1 MSPGTAADRAA
12 ALSRRLDEQ
21 LARARQGAADPAPPA
36 PSVHGPRVTL
46 PHDSGM
52 AGAGAT
58 DTQRTHAAGL
68 ARRLAERTRASK
80 ELAQSR
86 RSVLADSRAVVGF
99 RRSTKETLYP
109 LAARDARG
117 AHLTDIDGNTY
128 TDITMGFG
136 SLLLGHEPSCVT
148 EAVRAHLDGGLRFG
162 PRPVEAGEVAQ
173 LLAEFTG
180 MERVAFAASGTEANS
195 AAIRLARAAT
205 GRDRIVMF
213 RGSYHG
219 HIDTVL
225 GRPGPGDGAVPVSR
239 GIPDSAVAELIV
251 LEYGSQEA
259 LTTIEALGDRIA
271 AVLVEPVQC
280 RNPALRPVAFLR
292 ELRELTRRRGIVLLF
307 DEMLTGLRPHPRG
320 AQHHFGVVPD
330 LATYG
335 KALGSGFPVGAIAGR
350 ADIMDGVDGGFWRYG
365 DESRPTAET
374 TFFGGTYLQH
384 PLSMAAAKAVLT
396 HLAAEGP
403 GLQERLNARTDALA
417 DDLNRFFTDE
427 EFPLELS
434 HFGSMFRFV
443 HRADMELLYQ
453 HLLLRGIY
461 VWEWRSFYLSTAHTD
476 TDTERVA
483 DAVKG
488 SLRELRQAG
497 FFPTSR
503 RTTARVRA
511 EHRAKRPDFGV
522 YFFGD
527 YPDADSTSAYDRLV
541 DTARFADERG
551 FSSLWLPE
559 RHFHSFGGL
568 FPNPAV
574 LAASLAR
581 ETSRIR
587 LNAGSVVLPLH
598 DPVRVAEEWSV
609 VDNLSGGRVGLGC
622 ATGWHAQDFALHPD
636 RFERRKEIAFAHLDD
651 VTTLWRGGAVRRV
664 TGEGEPVDVTI
675 HPRPVQELPPMFLA
689 TSGRRA
695 SYEEAGRR
703 GLGIVTNLMGQTVA
717 ELADNIRH
725 FRKAREQHGLDPDTG
740 RVTVLL
746 HTYLGTD
753 HATARAEALEPMS
766 RYLRSSLQMRSAA
779 SALGAGPEDVA
790 TASEDDLDYLF
801 RRAYDRYC
809 DERALIGTPESCA
822 PLVKTLHEAGVDEIA
837 ALVDFGIPA
846 ERMRAGLENL
856 DALRRRT
863 SGAAPGGVGAEG
875 ALPPS
880 AGVVEEALR
889 LGAGVVEEALR
900 PGAGVEQAGPPGRS
914 TQKAVPPSAGTA
926 VTVPPDVRAAEA
938 VLPDAGTVEEAVPP
952 GRSTQKAV
960 PPSAGTAVTVPPDVR
975 AAEAVLPDAG
985 TVEEAVPPGR
995 STQKAVPPGAG
1006 TAVTVPPDVRAAEA
1020 VLPGRSTLEAL
1031 PPSRSTDKTVPPDV
1045 SAAEAVLPDAG
1056 TVEALP
1062 PSRSTDKTVP
1072 PDVSAA
1078 EAVLPDAG
1086 TVEALPPSRSTDKTV
1101 PPGADAADSVPPGAG
1116 AAVAVPPG
1124 GCAVDVVGRDSASAH
1139 RRVVGRRGSADG
1151 VGGPPGTVRR
1161 GPATDA
1167 QRRLWLAAR
1176 LIADPAAYNEIQSV
1190 RLRGPLS
1197 ERALRTA
1204 VAGLVE
1210 WHAGLRTVFRAAGDT
1225 VEQVVRPD
1233 LRPELTVTD
1242 VDGPEAVAAV
1252 LREESGRP
1260 YDLAE
1265 GPLFT
1270 PRLLRLAAD
1279 DHVLV
1284 LGLHHII
1291 TDAHSAGLLA
1301 ADLEELY
1308 RASVEDRDPVFAAPA
1323 GTTLDEPRAAQAPA
1337 HLDEP
1342 ASATLTGTAPIG
1354 PQTAH
1359 APAHLHEPQPGR
1371 HPSTPEQPHL
1381 PASDHREPAFVTPTG
1396 TIPTGPRAAHTPPHP
1411 NEPQPG
1417 HHPTTPDGP
1426 PTGYDPADL
1435 EWWRG
1440 YLDPLPPA
1448 PALPTDRPRG
1458 RRVAGRGAAE
1468 EVFWGAGRA
1477 GRLREWSG
1485 RQGVTLFSTLLTAW
1499 QLVLRERSGQDEF
1512 VVGSTFGRRRPGT
1525 EHTVGFHVAV
1535 LPLKASL
1542 TDTTG
1547 LRDAV
1552 RATRDA
1558 LFAADAHQHVDVDAL
1573 LAAVNPAPGHPRPL
1587 VTVSAD
1593 LDGAPLSRLRLP
1605 GLTTEQIPGGTES
1618 APLELALAAL
1628 DTRDGLRL
1636 RIRYDADLY
1645 DASTVRGLL
1654 ADLDRVLEA
1663 MADGRA
1669 VTVADTKPAAGPA
1682 ANHPEAPAPRESETL
1697 RTLWSS
1703 VLGTDDVS
1711 DSADFFDLGGS
1722 SIAAIRLHNRV
1733 RDALGVE
1740 FSLADFFAEPTL
1752 GALIRSLTGSGTAE
1766 VAEVAGVAEDVVDR
1780 APVTEQQARMLAAQP
1795 ALPRPQVYN
1804 VPTRIRLTGPVD
1816 TDALR
1821 TALTGLVRRHHSL
1834 RTRYVRDGEG
1844 AWWQE
1849 VVDVAPPPLRIV
1861 DYSRLPAERAAQRAD
1876 QACRAAADEPFD
1888 LTRPTLP
1895 RLRLLRVAPD
1905 EWVLM
1910 FVVHHI
1916 CTDGWSHGV
1925 LLGELAALYTAAA
1938 TGTAPTLS
1946 APSAQ
1951 PADHA
1956 RRQLARRGGTE
1967 RTRRAAHFVDH
1978 LTGVPTRLEV
1988 PTDRPRSGHLSGDG
2002 DTVRAHAPA
2011 ELRGRVE
2018 RFAAIHRVTPFAV
2031 AAAALGVTVA
2041 RLSGRRDLL
2050 VGVPY
2055 ANRDGSDTETLV
2067 SLVSTNMP
2075 VRIRVKPEET
2085 CAELVARTG
2094 SETLAAM
2101 ANVLPTAEVWQAL
2114 REAGVR
2120 EVPEVV
2126 SCLLVFQNTDDVEI
2140 EIPGLGVDVD
2150 DVAPPAARTELTFG
2164 LTPRRDPSLGYR
2176 AYVEY
2181 SADLWDRKSAE
2192 RILGSYLSALD
2203 DLCAEPGRTVGELLA
2218 PTTSGEA

>member
-1 MSPGTAADRAA
+1 MSPDTAADRAA

-21 LARARQGAADPAPPA
+21 LARARADTTAPLPSAPA
-36 PSVHGPRVTL
+36 VHGPRVTL

-52 AGAGAT
+52 ADADAT
-58 DTQRTHAAGL
+58 DAQRAHAADL
-68 ARRLAERTRASK
+68 ARRLTERTRTSK

-109 LAARDARG
+109 LSASGARG
-117 AHLTDIDGNTY
+117 ARLTDVDGNTY

-136 SLLLGHEPSCVT
+136 SLLLGHEPQCVT

-173 LLAEFTG
+173 LLADLTG

-251 LEYGSQEA
+251 LEYGSEEA
-259 LTTIEALGDRIA
+259 LATIDALGESIA

-427 EFPLELS
+427 EFPLELA

-476 TDTERVA
+476 ADVERVA

-488 SLRELRQAG
+488 SLRELREAG

-503 RTTARVRA
+503 RAVGRARPEPRT
-511 EHRAKRPDFGV
+511 RQPDFGV

-541 DTARFADERG
+541 ETARFADERG

-574 LAASLAR
+574 LAAALAR

-598 DPVRVAEEWSV
+598 DPVRIAEEWSV

-636 RFERRKEIAFAHLDD
+636 RFERRKEIAFAHLDE
-651 VTTLWRGGAVRRV
+651 VTTLWRGGAVRR
-664 TGEGEPVDVTI
+664 TGGEGEPVDVRI

-703 GLGIVTNLMGQTVA
+703 GLGIVTNLMGQTVT
-717 ELADNIRH
+717 ELAENIRH

-753 HATARAEALEPMS
+753 HAVARAEALEPMS

-779 SALGAGPEDVA
+779 SAVGAGPEDVA
-790 TASEDDLDYLF
+790 SASEADLDYLF

-809 DERALIGTPESCA
+809 DERALIGTPDSVA
-822 PLVKTLHEAGVDEIA
+822 PLVDTLREAGVDEIA
-837 ALVDFGIPA
+837 ALVDFGMPA
-846 ERMRAGLENL
+846 ELMRAGLEHL
-856 DALRRRT
+856 DTLRRRT
-863 SGAAPGGVGAEG
+863 
-875 ALPPS
+875 
-880 AGVVEEALR
+880 
-889 LGAGVVEEALR
+889 LG
-900 PGAGVEQAGPPGRS
+900 
-914 TQKAVPPSAGTA
+914 
-926 VTVPPDVRAAEA
+926 
-938 VLPDAGTVEEAVPP
+938 
-952 GRSTQKAV
+952 
-960 PPSAGTAVTVPPDVR
+960 
-975 AAEAVLPDAG
+975 
-985 TVEEAVPPGR
+985 
-995 STQKAVPPGAG
+995 
-1006 TAVTVPPDVRAAEA
+1006 
-1020 VLPGRSTLEAL
+1020 
-1031 PPSRSTDKTVPPDV
+1031 
-1045 SAAEAVLPDAG
+1045 
-1056 TVEALP
+1056 
-1062 PSRSTDKTVP
+1062 
-1072 PDVSAA
+1072 
-1078 EAVLPDAG
+1078 
-1086 TVEALPPSRSTDKTV
+1086 
-1101 PPGADAADSVPPGAG
+1101 
-1116 AAVAVPPG
+1116 AVPPG
-1124 GCAVDVVGRDSASAH
+1124 GSPEEAVGRDSASAY
-1139 RRVVGRRGSADG
+1139 RRVVGRRGAADDLGGSAT
-1151 VGGPPGTVRR
+1151 GGPLETVRR

-1197 ERALRTA
+1197 ESALRTA

-1210 WHAGLRTVFRAAGDT
+1210 RHAGLRTVFRAAGDT

-1242 VDGPEAVAAV
+1242 VDGTGAVAAV
-1252 LREESGRP
+1252 LREESERP

-1308 RASVEDRDPVFAAPA
+1308 RAAVESREPVFAAPA
-1323 GTTLDEPRAAQAPA
+1323 GSTLDEPQAGHGPA
-1337 HLDEP
+1337 VLDGPGVGRDPADLDEP
-1342 ASATLTGTAPIG
+1342 QAGRDLAG
-1354 PQTAH
+1354 PDGPGAGHNPAALDTPRPGH
-1359 APAHLHEPQPGR
+1359 APAHLNGPQ
-1371 HPSTPEQPHL
+1371 
-1381 PASDHREPAFVTPTG
+1381 
-1396 TIPTGPRAAHTPPHP
+1396 
-1411 NEPQPG
+1411 
-1417 HHPTTPDGP
+1417 PTTPDGP
-1426 PTGYDPADL
+1426 STGYDPADL
-1435 EWWRG
+1435 DWWRG
-1440 YLDPLPPA
+1440 YLTPLPPT

-1468 EVFWGAGRA
+1468 EVSWDARRA
-1477 GRLREWSG
+1477 GRVREWSG
-1485 RQGVTLFSTLLTAW
+1485 RQGVTLFATLLTGW

-1512 VVGSTFGRRRPGT
+1512 LVGSTFGRRRPGT

-1593 LDGAPLSRLRLP
+1593 LDGVPLSRLRLP
-1605 GLTTEQIPGGTES
+1605 GLTAEQIPGGTES

-1654 ADLDRVLEA
+1654 ADLDRVLES
-1663 MADGRA
+1663 MTGGRA
-1669 VTVADTKPAAGPA
+1669 VTVADTKPVAAPQE
-1682 ANHPEAPAPRESETL
+1682 HETL
-1697 RTLWSS
+1697 RALWSS
-1703 VLGTDDVS
+1703 VLGTDDLS
-1711 DSADFFDLGGS
+1711 DTADFFDLGGS

-1752 GALIRSLTGSGTAE
+1752 GALIRSLTRSGAAE
-1766 VAEVAGVAEDVVDR
+1766 VTKDTEDTVDR
-1780 APVTEQQARMLAAQP
+1780 APVTDQQARMLAAQP

-1821 TALTGLVRRHHSL
+1821 TALTELVRRHHSL
-1834 RTRYVRDGEG
+1834 RTRYVQDGEG
-1844 AWWQE
+1844 TWWQE
-1849 VVDVAPPPLRIV
+1849 VVDTAPPPLRIV

-1925 LLGELAALYTAAA
+1925 LLAELAALYSAAA
-1938 TGTAPTLS
+1938 TGTTPALP

-1956 RRQLARRGGTE
+1956 RRQLERRGGTE

-1978 LTGVPTRLEV
+1978 LSGVPTRLEV
-1988 PTDRPRSGHLSGDG
+1988 PTDRPRSGSLSGDG
-2002 DTVRAHAPA
+2002 DTVRAHASA
-2011 ELRGRVE
+2011 ELRDRVE
-2018 RFAAIHRVTPFAV
+2018 RFAAAHRVTPFAV

-2041 RLSGRRDLL
+2041 RLSGQRDLL

-2067 SLVSTNMP
+2067 SLVSTNIP
-2075 VRIRVKPEET
+2075 VRIRVGPEET
-2085 CAELVARTG
+2085 CAQLVARTG
-2094 SETLAAM
+2094 AETLAAM

-2140 EIPGLGVDVD
+2140 EIPGLGVEVD

-2164 LTPRRDPSLGYR
+2164 LTPRRDPALGYR

-2181 SADLWDRKSAE
+2181 SADLWDRKTAE
-2192 RILGSYLSALD
+2192 RILDSYLSVLD
-2203 DLCAEPGRTVGELLA
+2203 DLCDNPGRAVGELLA
-2218 PTTSGEA
+2218 PHHLRRGTSA

>member
-21 LARARQGAADPAPPA
+21 LARARQDAADPAPPA
-36 PSVHGPRVTL
+36 PAVHGPRVTL

-52 AGAGAT
+52 AGADAT

-68 ARRLAERTRASK
+68 ARRLAERTRTSK

-117 AHLTDIDGNTY
+117 AHLTDVDGNTY

-162 PRPVEAGEVAQ
+162 PRPVEAGEVAE

-259 LTTIEALGDRIA
+259 LTTIDALGDRIA

-427 EFPLELS
+427 EFPLELA

-488 SLRELRQAG
+488 SLRELRDAG

-503 RTTARVRA
+503 PTPGRVRP
-511 EHRAKRPDFGV
+511 EPRPKRPDFGV

-527 YPDADSTSAYDRLV
+527 YPDADSTSAYERLV

-740 RVTVLL
+740 RVAVLL

-779 SALGAGPEDVA
+779 SAVGAGPEDVA

-809 DERALIGTPESCA
+809 DERALIGTPDSCA
-822 PLVKTLHEAGVDEIA
+822 PLVQTLHEAGVDEIA
-837 ALVDFGIPA
+837 ALVDFGMPA
-846 ERMRAGLENL
+846 ERMRAGLEHL
-856 DALRRRT
+856 DTLRRRT
-863 SGAAPGGVGAEG
+863 LGAVPEGVEAEGAVLPGSGAAG
-875 ALPPS
+875 
-880 AGVVEEALR
+880 
-889 LGAGVVEEALR
+889 
-900 PGAGVEQAGPPGRS
+900 
-914 TQKAVPPSAGTA
+914 
-926 VTVPPDVRAAEA
+926 
-938 VLPDAGTVEEAVPP
+938 AVPP
-952 GRSTQKAV
+952 GGGV
-960 PPSAGTAVTVPPDVR
+960 
-975 AAEAVLPDAG
+975 
-985 TVEEAVPPGR
+985 VE
-995 STQKAVPPGAG
+995 AVPPGAG
-1006 TAVTVPPDVRAAEA
+1006 TAEAVQPGAGTAEAVPPGAGTVEAVPPGAGTVEAVPPGAGTVEAVPPGGSTDKAVPSGAGAVEAVLPGTGAAEA
-1020 VLPGRSTLEAL
+1020 VLPGR
-1031 PPSRSTDKTVPPDV
+1031 RPD
-1045 SAAEAVLPDAG
+1045 EAV
-1056 TVEALP
+1056 
-1062 PSRSTDKTVP
+1062 PS
-1072 PDVSAA
+1072 
-1078 EAVLPDAG
+1078 
-1086 TVEALPPSRSTDKTV
+1086 
-1101 PPGADAADSVPPGAG
+1101 GAG
-1116 AAVAVPPG
+1116 
-1124 GCAVDVVGRDSASAH
+1124 AVDVVGSDSAGAY
-1139 RRVVGRRGSADG
+1139 RRGSAEG
-1151 VGGPPGTVRR
+1151 LGGPATGGPPAMVRR

-1197 ERALRTA
+1197 ERALRAA

-1210 WHAGLRTVFRAAGDT
+1210 RHAGLRTVFRAAGDT

-1242 VDGPEAVAAV
+1242 VHGAEAVAAV

-1308 RASVEDRDPVFAAPA
+1308 RASVEDRDPVFATPA
-1323 GTTLDEPRAAQAPA
+1323 GSTLDELR
-1337 HLDEP
+1337 
-1342 ASATLTGTAPIG
+1342 
-1354 PQTAH
+1354 TAH
-1359 APAHLHEPQPGR
+1359 APAHLHEP
-1371 HPSTPEQPHL
+1371 
-1381 PASDHREPAFVTPTG
+1381 ASASPTG
-1396 TIPTGPRAAHTPPHP
+1396 TTPP
-1411 NEPQPG
+1411 G
-1417 HHPTTPDGP
+1417 HRPTTPDTP
-1426 PTGYDPADL
+1426 STGYDPVDL

-1440 YLDPLPPA
+1440 YLDPLPPS

-1485 RQGVTLFSTLLTAW
+1485 RHGVTLFSTLLTAW

-1542 TDTTG
+1542 TDTTV

-1552 RATRDA
+1552 RTTRDA

-1573 LAAVNPAPGHPRPL
+1573 LAAVNPDPGHPRPL

-1605 GLTTEQIPGGTES
+1605 GLTAEQIPGGTES

-1663 MADGRA
+1663 MAVGRA
-1669 VTVADTKPAAGPA
+1669 VTVADTQPAAA
-1682 ANHPEAPAPRESETL
+1682 PEVINSETPAPRETETL

-1711 DSADFFDLGGS
+1711 DTADFFDLGGS

-1752 GALIRSLTGSGTAE
+1752 GALIRSLTGSGPAG
-1766 VAEVAGVAEDVVDR
+1766 VAGVAGVAEDVIDR
-1780 APVTEQQARMLAAQP
+1780 APVTDQQARMLAAQP

-1804 VPTRIRLTGPVD
+1804 VPTRIRLTGPVE

-1861 DYSRLPAERAAQRAD
+1861 DYSRLPAERAAQRAE

-1925 LLGELAALYTAAA
+1925 LLSELAALYTAAA

-1967 RTRRAAHFVDH
+1967 RARRAAHFVDH

-2011 ELRGRVE
+2011 ELRCRVE
-2018 RFAAIHRVTPFAV
+2018 RFAAAHRVTPFAV

-2075 VRIRVKPEET
+2075 VRIRVGPEET
-2085 CAELVARTG
+2085 CAGLVARTG
-2094 SETLAAM
+2094 AETLAAM

-2140 EIPGLGVDVD
+2140 EIPGLGVEVD

-2192 RILGSYLSALD
+2192 RILASYLSALD

>member
-1 MSPGTAADRAA
+1 
-12 ALSRRLDEQ
+12 
-21 LARARQGAADPAPPA
+21 
-36 PSVHGPRVTL
+36 
-46 PHDSGM
+46 M
-52 AGAGAT
+52 AGADAT
-58 DTQRTHAAGL
+58 DTQRTHAADL
-68 ARRLAERTRASK
+68 ARRLTERTRTSK

-109 LAARDARG
+109 LAARGARG

-136 SLLLGHEPSCVT
+136 SLLLGHEPQCVT

-162 PRPVEAGEVAQ
+162 PRPVEAGEVAE
-173 LLAEFTG
+173 LLAGFTG

-259 LTTIEALGDRIA
+259 LTTIDALGDRIA

-320 AQHHFGVVPD
+320 AQHHFGVAPD

-403 GLQERLNARTDALA
+403 GLQKRLNARTDALA

-427 EFPLELS
+427 EFPLELA

-476 TDTERVA
+476 ADTERIA

-488 SLRELRQAG
+488 SLRELREAG
-497 FFPTSR
+497 FFPTTR
-503 RTTARVRA
+503 PTVGRAQPEPRT
-511 EHRAKRPDFGV
+511 KQPDFGV

-651 VTTLWRGGAVRRV
+651 VTTLWRGGAVRRT
-664 TGEGEPVDVTI
+664 TGEGRPVDVTI

-779 SALGAGPEDVA
+779 SAVGAGPEDVA

-809 DERALIGTPESCA
+809 DERALIGTPAGCA
-822 PLVKTLHEAGVDEIA
+822 PLVETLREAGVDEIA
-837 ALVDFGIPA
+837 ALVDFGMPA
-846 ERMRAGLENL
+846 ERMRAGLEHL
-856 DALRRRT
+856 DTLRRRT
-863 SGAAPGGVGAEG
+863 QEAVPVGVGAMEA
-875 ALPPS
+875 ALP
-880 AGVVEEALR
+880 G
-889 LGAGVVEEALR
+889 G
-900 PGAGVEQAGPPGRS
+900 S
-914 TQKAVPPSAGTA
+914 TG
-926 VTVPPDVRAAEA
+926 
-938 VLPDAGTVEEAVPP
+938 
-952 GRSTQKAV
+952 
-960 PPSAGTAVTVPPDVR
+960 
-975 AAEAVLPDAG
+975 
-985 TVEEAVPPGR
+985 
-995 STQKAVPPGAG
+995 KAVPPG
-1006 TAVTVPPDVRAAEA
+1006 
-1020 VLPGRSTLEAL
+1020 GRTMG
-1031 PPSRSTDKTVPPDV
+1031 VV
-1045 SAAEAVLPDAG
+1045 G
-1056 TVEALP
+1056 F
-1062 PSRSTDKTVP
+1062 
-1072 PDVSAA
+1072 
-1078 EAVLPDAG
+1078 
-1086 TVEALPPSRSTDKTV
+1086 
-1101 PPGADAADSVPPGAG
+1101 DSAG
-1116 AAVAVPPG
+1116 A
-1124 GCAVDVVGRDSASAH
+1124 R
-1139 RRVVGRRGSADG
+1139 RRVVGRRGSAEG
-1151 VGGPPGTVRR
+1151 LGGPATGGPMETVRR

-1197 ERALRTA
+1197 ERALRAA

-1210 WHAGLRTVFRAAGDT
+1210 RHAGLRTVFRAAGDT

-1242 VDGPEAVAAV
+1242 VDGTGAVAAV

-1308 RASVEDRDPVFAAPA
+1308 RASVEDRDPAFAAPA
-1323 GTTLDEPRAAQAPA
+1323 GTTLDEPRTAHTPA
-1337 HLDEP
+1337 HPDEP
-1342 ASATLTGTAPIG
+1342 AFAAPEGTTAPG
-1354 PQTAH
+1354 PQAPHT
-1359 APAHLHEPQPGR
+1359 PAHLH
-1371 HPSTPEQPHL
+1371 
-1381 PASDHREPAFVTPTG
+1381 
-1396 TIPTGPRAAHTPPHP
+1396 
-1411 NEPQPG
+1411 EPQPG
-1417 HHPTTPDGP
+1417 HHPTTPDRP
-1426 PTGYDPADL
+1426 STGYDPADL

-1440 YLDPLPPA
+1440 YLDPLPPT

-1468 EVFWGAGRA
+1468 EVSWDAPRA

-1485 RQGVTLFSTLLTAW
+1485 RQGVTLFATLLTAW

-1542 TDTTG
+1542 TDATG

-1573 LAAVNPAPGHPRPL
+1573 LAAVNPDPGHPRPL

-1663 MADGRA
+1663 MAGGRA
-1669 VTVADTKPAAGPA
+1669 VTVADTGPA
-1682 ANHPEAPAPRESETL
+1682 ATPTVSDPGTPTATASDVQAASATASHPVAPTPREAETL
-1697 RTLWSS
+1697 RALWSS

-1711 DSADFFDLGGS
+1711 DTADFFDLGGS

-1733 RDALGVE
+1733 RDALGAE

-1752 GALIRSLTGSGTAE
+1752 GALIRSLTGSGAAGLTE
-1766 VAEVAGVAEDVVDR
+1766 VTGVTGVTENVVDR
-1780 APVTEQQARMLAAQP
+1780 APVTDQQARMLAAQP

-1821 TALTGLVRRHHSL
+1821 TALTELVRRHHSL
-1834 RTRYVRDGEG
+1834 RTRYAQDGGG

-1876 QACRAAADEPFD
+1876 QACRTAADEPFD

-1925 LLGELAALYTAAA
+1925 LLAELAALYTAAA
-1938 TGTAPTLS
+1938 TGTSPALS

-1956 RRQLARRGGTE
+1956 RRQLERRGGTE

-2018 RFAAIHRVTPFAV
+2018 RFAAAHRVTPFAV

-2041 RLSGRRDLL
+2041 RLSGQRDLL

-2075 VRIRVKPEET
+2075 VRIRVGSEET
-2085 CAELVARTG
+2085 CAELVVRTG
-2094 SETLAAM
+2094 AETLAAM

-2126 SCLLVFQNTDDVEI
+2126 SCLLAFQNTDDVEI
-2140 EIPGLGVDVD
+2140 EIPGLGVEVD

-2164 LTPRRDPSLGYR
+2164 LAPRRDPALGYR

-2192 RILGSYLSALD
+2192 RILDSYLSVLD
-2203 DLCAEPGRTVGELLA
+2203 DLCTDPGRTVGELLA

>member
-36 PSVHGPRVTL
+36 PAVHGPRVTL

-58 DTQRTHAAGL
+58 DTQRTHAADL
-68 ARRLAERTRASK
+68 TRRLTERTRTSK

-109 LAARDARG
+109 LAARG
-117 AHLTDIDGNTY
+117 AHGAQLTDIDGNTY

-136 SLLLGHEPSCVT
+136 SLLLGHEPQCVT

-162 PRPVEAGEVAQ
+162 PRPVEAGEVAE
-173 LLAEFTG
+173 LLAGFTG

-259 LTTIEALGDRIA
+259 LTTIDALGDRIA

-427 EFPLELS
+427 EFPLELA

-476 TDTERVA
+476 ADAERVA

-488 SLRELRQAG
+488 SLRELREAG

-503 RTTARVRA
+503 PAARRVRA
-511 EHRAKRPDFGV
+511 EHRAKQPDFGV

-651 VTTLWRGGAVRRV
+651 VTTLWRGGAVRRT

-703 GLGIVTNLMGQTVA
+703 GLGIITNLMGQTAA

-753 HATARAEALEPMS
+753 HATARSEALEPMS

-779 SALGAGPEDVA
+779 SAMGAGPEDVA

-809 DERALIGTPESCA
+809 DERALIGTPDSCA
-822 PLVKTLHEAGVDEIA
+822 PLVETLREAGVDEIA
-837 ALVDFGIPA
+837 ALVDFGMPA
-846 ERMRAGLENL
+846 ERMRAGLEHL

-863 SGAAPGGVGAEG
+863 LGAVPGGVGAEG
-875 ALPPS
+875 AL
-880 AGVVEEALR
+880 
-889 LGAGVVEEALR
+889 R
-900 PGAGVEQAGPPGRS
+900 PGAGAVES
-914 TQKAVPPSAGTA
+914 
-926 VTVPPDVRAAEA
+926 
-938 VLPDAGTVEEAVPP
+938 VPP
-952 GRSTQKAV
+952 GAGAV
-960 PPSAGTAVTVPPDVR
+960 E
-975 AAEAVLPDAG
+975 AA
-985 TVEEAVPPGR
+985 PPGG
-995 STQKAVPPGAG
+995 STDKAVPPGAG
-1006 TAVTVPPDVRAAEA
+1006 TVESVPPGVRAVEA
-1020 VLPGRSTLEAL
+1020 VLPGRST
-1031 PPSRSTDKTVPPDV
+1031 DK
-1045 SAAEAVLPDAG
+1045 
-1056 TVEALP
+1056 
-1062 PSRSTDKTVP
+1062 
-1072 PDVSAA
+1072 
-1078 EAVLPDAG
+1078 
-1086 TVEALPPSRSTDKTV
+1086 
-1101 PPGADAADSVPPGAG
+1101 
-1116 AAVAVPPG
+1116 AVPPG
-1124 GCAVDVVGRDSASAH
+1124 GGAVEVVGPDSAGAY
-1139 RRVVGRRGSADG
+1139 RRGVGRRGPAEELREPATS
-1151 VGGPPGTVRR
+1151 GPLETVRR

-1210 WHAGLRTVFRAAGDT
+1210 RHAGLRTVFRAAGDT

-1242 VDGPEAVAAV
+1242 VDGAEAVAAV

-1308 RASVEDRDPVFAAPA
+1308 RAAVEDRHPAFAAPA
-1323 GTTLDEPRAAQAPA
+1323 GSTLDEPRSAHAPA
-1337 HLDEP
+1337 HRHEP
-1342 ASATLTGTAPIG
+1342 ASASPTGTTPPG
-1354 PQTAH
+1354 PRATH
-1359 APAHLHEPQPGR
+1359 PSAHLHEPQPGH
-1371 HPSTPEQPHL
+1371 HPTSPEQPHRT
-1381 PASDHREPAFVTPTG
+1381 ASDHREPASATPAG
-1396 TIPTGPRAAHTPPHP
+1396 
-1411 NEPQPG
+1411 
-1417 HHPTTPDGP
+1417 TTPDTP
-1426 PTGYDPADL
+1426 STGYDPADL

-1440 YLDPLPPA
+1440 YLDPLPPS

-1468 EVFWGAGRA
+1468 EVFWSAGRA
-1477 GRLREWSG
+1477 KRLREWSG
-1485 RQGVTLFSTLLTAW
+1485 RQGVTLFATLLTAW

-1542 TDTTG
+1542 TGTIG

-1605 GLTTEQIPGGTES
+1605 GITTEQIPGGTES

-1645 DASTVRGLL
+1645 DESTVRGLL
-1654 ADLDRVLEA
+1654 ADLDRVLES
-1663 MADGRA
+1663 MAGGRA
-1669 VTVADTKPAAGPA
+1669 VTVADTEPAAAPTVSDSGTPTATASDVQA
-1682 ANHPEAPAPRESETL
+1682 ASATASHPKAPAPRETETL
-1697 RTLWSS
+1697 RALWSS

-1711 DSADFFDLGGS
+1711 DTADFFDLGGS

-1733 RDALGVE
+1733 RDTLGVE

-1752 GALIRSLTGSGTAE
+1752 GALIRSLTGSGTA
-1766 VAEVAGVAEDVVDR
+1766 GVADDVVDR
-1780 APVTEQQARMLAAQP
+1780 APVTDQQARMLAAQP

-1804 VPTRIRLTGPVD
+1804 VPTRIRLTGPLD

-1821 TALTGLVRRHHSL
+1821 TALTELVRRHHSL
-1834 RTRYVRDGEG
+1834 RTRYAQDGEG

-1861 DYSRLPAERAAQRAD
+1861 DYSRLPAERATQRAD
-1876 QACRAAADEPFD
+1876 QACRTAADEPFD

-1925 LLGELAALYTAAA
+1925 LLAELAALYTAAA

-1956 RRQLARRGGTE
+1956 RRQLERRGGTG

-2011 ELRGRVE
+2011 ELRDRVE
-2018 RFAAIHRVTPFAV
+2018 RFAAAHRVTPFAV

-2041 RLSGRRDLL
+2041 RLSGQRDLL

-2075 VRIRVKPEET
+2075 VRVRVRPEET

-2094 SETLAAM
+2094 AETLAAM

-2140 EIPGLGVDVD
+2140 EIPGLGVEVD

-2164 LTPRRDPSLGYR
+2164 LTPRRDPALGYR

-2192 RILGSYLSALD
+2192 RILDSYLSALD
-2203 DLCAEPGRTVGELLA
+2203 DLCTDPGRAIGELLA